1 MVALVESTSHLLVLT
16 TSVVDSEKKVVA
28 VTSETA
34 PSINSELVVFV
45 NSVVDPVIDSIT
57 ELVELAVAD
66 SSVESR
72 VLVVTGSVKN
82 SVLEAIFDSEVM
94 EASGSVVLMLASAV
108 LISDVADSGAPLK
121 VAPALDSVVP
131 TLVLISIGSLS
142 ELAVSDT
149 DVLESGITDVSL
161 AEEVVVSEI
170 LAVFSPVQA
179 FSISLLELPDVV
191 VEGGIS
197 IELVMLSMV
206 ASDRCCISSNA
217 RVQGGRRN

>member
-1 MVALVESTSHLLVLT
+1 MLT
-16 TSVVDSEKKVVA
+16 TSVVDSEKEVVA

-82 SVLEAIFDSEVM
+82 SVLEAMFDSEVM

-121 VAPALDSVVP
+121 VAPALDSVVL

-149 DVLESGITDVSL
+149 DVLESGIMDVSL

-197 IELVMLSMV
+197 I
-206 ASDRCCISSNA
+206 
-217 RVQGGRRN
+217 